1 MSCLLLAASS
11 NHGSTRA
18 AEPKSLVVD
27 GGASGVLTL
36 EDMNAK
42 ADESEDPQSPPG
54 MAAIEG
60 ILDACKAQFWERLRA
75 HGGDTAGG
83 PDALGRFGYFAFL
96 GVAQRA
102 RRRGVGAV
110 LVKRACVEL
119 RDQGYVYGIAFCT
132 SHVSAALF
140 AAQGFQRWGGV
151 HYHAFTMPDGSHP
164 FASLPDDECAVMVRD
179 LRAGGEAA

>member
-54 MAAIEG
+54 MAAIDG
-60 ILDACKAQFWERLRA
+60 ILAACKAQFWEALRA
-75 HGGDTAGG
+75 HGGDNAGG
-83 PDALGRFGYFAFL
+83 PDTLGRFGYFAFL
-96 GVAQRA
+96 GVAVSA
-102 RRRGVGAV
+102 RRRGVGAE

-119 RDQGYVYGIAFCT
+119 KDQGYVYGVAFCT

-151 HYHAFTMPDGSHP
+151 HYHRFAMPDGSRP
-164 FASLPDDECAVMVRD
+164 FATLPDDECAVMVRD
-179 LRAGGEAA
+179 LRA